1 MMKIAVVGTGN
12 IGSRLIKRFSNHGI
26 DTIVIGS
33 DYDKSLALVND
44 LKENVE
50 AFQDVNEAL
59 KAADAVVI
67 ALWFDGLKDFIKE
80 HEAQLEGKIIIDP
93 SNNIAFDDEGNVK
106 SLNPENLSSGQQIA
120 EVVPTGSHYVKAFG
134 TLPADQL
141 DTTETQDGKKVTLF
155 YATDDAKAGEKVA
168 EIIEKAGWDVVLV
181 GGVKDTGRI
190 EVFGDLHPF
199 GGLEGKLLSKDDAKT
214 KI

>member
-1 MMKIAVVGTGN
+1 MKIAVVGTGN
-12 IGSRLIKRFSNHGI
+12 IGSRLVKRFSSHGV

-33 DYDKSLALVND
+33 DYDKSLALVNE
-44 LKENVE
+44 LNKNVE
-50 AFQDVNEAL
+50 AFQDVNDAL

-67 ALWFDGLKDFIKE
+67 ALWFDGLKAFVKE
-80 HEAQLEGKIIIDP
+80 HEEQLKGKIIIDP
-93 SNNIAFDDEGNVK
+93 SNNIAFDEEGNVK

-120 EVVPTGSHYVKAFG
+120 EVVPSDSHYVKAFG

-141 DTTETQDGKKVTLF
+141 DATETEDGKKVTLF
-155 YATDDAKAGEKVA
+155 YATDDVKAGDKVA
-168 EIIEKAGWDVVLV
+168 EVIEKAGWDAVLV

-199 GGLEGKLLSKDDAKT
+199 GGLEGKLLSKEEAKA

>member
-120 EVVPTGSHYVKAFG
+120 EVVPNGSHYVKAFG

-141 DTTETQDGKKVTLF
+141 DATETQDGKKVTLY
-155 YATDDAKAGEKVA
+155 YATDDEKAGGKVA
-168 EIIEKAGWDVVLV
+168 EIIEKAGWDAVLV

-199 GGLEGKLLSKDDAKT
+199 GGLEGKLLSKDDAKA